1 MGVMEGESHSLTIS
15 EGVHWDHLS
24 LQQTF
29 VFITSTPN
37 LRVLPG
43 SSISS
48 RVYLLP
54 RDHVESES
62 LGFSSQARPRAV
74 HRISYHLNVGQQ
86 CQVPRYVLA

>member
-15 EGVHWDHLS
+15 EGVHWDDLS

-62 LGFSSQARPRAV
+62 LGFRLSSTTSRCSSDFIAPECRAAMP
-74 HRISYHLNVGQQ
+74 GT
-86 CQVPRYVLA
+86 